1 MLRGLRSGLSVSGAG
16 GGFSPSLP
24 SSRPHFTLFLSLHP
38 GSLLD
43 KSDKSAQSHFQ
54 GHSACGSTTCEQT
67 PQDPPSGTGEGV
79 ERELS

>member
-1 MLRGLRSGLSVSGAG
+1 MGCRYQGR

-54 GHSACGSTTCEQT
+54 GHSACTGPPPVNRP